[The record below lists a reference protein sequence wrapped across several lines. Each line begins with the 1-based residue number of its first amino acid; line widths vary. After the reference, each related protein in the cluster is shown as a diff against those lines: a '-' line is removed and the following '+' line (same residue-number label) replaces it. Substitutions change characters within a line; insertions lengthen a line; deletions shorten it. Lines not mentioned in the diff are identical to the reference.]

1 MLTFANSNKSVQVVK
16 MPCTISEEDARGK
29 TFVGGHGDENDE
41 ENASLNSRNWKKWTY
56 LKFGNTKDKGFVL
69 GETKKINKFK

>member
-41 ENASLNSRNWKKWTY
+41 ENASLNSRN
-56 LKFGNTKDKGFVL
+56 
-69 GETKKINKFK
+69 